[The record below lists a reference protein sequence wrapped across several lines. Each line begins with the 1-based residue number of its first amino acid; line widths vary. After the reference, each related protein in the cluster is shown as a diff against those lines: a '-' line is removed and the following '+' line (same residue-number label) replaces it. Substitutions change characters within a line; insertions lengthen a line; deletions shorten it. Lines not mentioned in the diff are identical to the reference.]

1 MTVSFRRSVA
11 ALAGAALLLSSGAAS
26 AADKVKIVFSA
37 TATVLSAPFFVA
49 KDKGY
54 YDALGLDVSIDSSLE
69 NMSDTL
75 PLLAS
80 GQYALLATSWGASV
94 FNAMQR
100 NNLIRVI
107 GTRNTLPVSGP
118 SPMEIIVSAKD
129 YDAGLTTAAGLK
141 GRKIGVVG
149 LGGLAEFQIVT
160 ALKEVGLTAADVDM
174 VALRMSD
181 LGPAIANGSVVG
193 GWASEPVPTLL
204 EKSGI
209 AKPIASDALRGAGVV
224 PIFAN
229 GDFALK
235 NPDACAKFLAAFLKA
250 ARQLDAGGW
259 HDPEVLKIVSDY
271 TKMKP
276 ELLEAIAVV
285 ATPVDVRPDFK
296 LASDTED
303 YLRGKN
309 LLTYP
314 GKLDFA
320 KFYSQAIVDQAL
332 ELAGK

>member
-1 MTVSFRRSVA
+1 MKLSLRRSIAVISC
-11 ALAGAALLLSSGAAS
+11 AALLVSSGGAS
-26 AADKVKIVFSA
+26 AADKVKIILSA
-37 TATVLSAPFFVA
+37 TVTVLSAPFFVA

-54 YDALGLDVSIDSSLE
+54 FDEYGLDVSIDSSLE

-75 PLLAS
+75 PLLAT
-80 GQYALLATSWGASV
+80 GQYSLLATSWGASV

-107 GTRNTLPVSGP
+107 GTRNTLPTSGP
-118 SPMEIIVSAKD
+118 SPMEIVVSAKEF
-129 YDAGLTTAAGLK
+129 DAGLKTAAGLK
-141 GRKIGVVG
+141 GRKLGVVG
-149 LGGLAEFQIVT
+149 LGGLAEYQIVV
-160 ALKEVGLTAADVDM
+160 ALKEVGLSASDVEM
-174 VALRMSD
+174 VPLRLAD

-193 GWASEPVPTLL
+193 GWASEPVSTLL
-204 EKSGI
+204 AKSNI
-209 AKPIASDALRGAGVV
+209 AKPIASDALRGHGVI

-250 ARQLDAGGW
+250 ARRLDGGGW
-259 HDPEVLKIVSDY
+259 HDPELLKIVSSY
-271 TKMKP
+271 TKMAP

-285 ATPVDVRPDFK
+285 ATPADLKPDFR

-309 LLTYP
+309 LLTYQ
-314 GKLDFA
+314 GKLDFTA
-320 KFYSQAIVDQAL
+320 FYSQAIVDQAL
-332 ELAGK
+332 ALAGQ

>member
-1 MTVSFRRSVA
+1 MTLSFRRSIA
-11 ALAGAALLLSSGAAS
+11 AACAALLLSSGAAS
-26 AADKVKIVFSA
+26 AADKVKIVLSV
-37 TATVLSAPFFVA
+37 TTTVLSAPFFVA

-54 YDALGLDVSIDSSLE
+54 FDALGLDVSIDSSLE

-75 PLLAS
+75 PLLAT
-80 GQYALLATSWGASV
+80 GQYSLLATSWGASV

-100 NNLIRVI
+100 NNLIRVV
-107 GTRNTLPVSGP
+107 GTRNTLPTSGP
-118 SPMEIIVSAKD
+118 SPMEIVVSAKA
-129 YDAGLTTAAGLK
+129 YDGGLKTAAGLK
-141 GRKIGVVG
+141 GHKLGVVG

-160 ALKEVGLTAADVDM
+160 ALKEAGLTAADVDM
-174 VALRMSD
+174 VPLRMSD
-181 LGPAIANGSVVG
+181 LGPAIANGSVIG

-204 EKSGI
+204 AKSDI
-209 AKPIASDALRGAGVV
+209 AKPIASDALRGRGVV

-259 HDPEVLKIVSDY
+259 HDPELLKIVAAY

-276 ELLEAIAVV
+276 ELLEEIAVV

-309 LLTYP
+309 LLTYQ
-314 GKLDFA
+314 GKLDFT

-332 ELAGK
+332 QLAGK